1 MNRDLFR
8 DLKKQLLL
16 KIIILFLHQN
26 CKSMTYLWGN
36 NRRFFSFTD
45 YCKKKYGSRIQKVS
59 VNAGF
64 TCPNRDG
71 SKGTGG
77 CSFCNNQG
85 FSPSYCHD
93 DYDIDEQIEKGLSFI
108 RKRYKKAKLFI
119 AYFQSYSN
127 TYDTLPILRQR
138 YHQALAHPFVSGIS
152 VGTRPDCI
160 DEEKLDFLGEL
171 SEKYI
176 VNVEYGVESCYEDT
190 LLRINRGHTF
200 KDSVRAIEQTAS
212 RGIHTGIHMIIGLP
226 GETKEQILQQSE
238 IISTLPVNSVK
249 FHQLQIV
256 SETAMAKD
264 YYNNP
269 GQFHFFEPAEYAN
282 LMAEFIARLRPDISI
297 ERLAGEVPPGYNLRT
312 SWKGIRSDEM
322 IRLIEQQL
330 EVKNLWQGKYYL

>member
-1 MNRDLFR
+1 
-8 DLKKQLLL
+8 
-16 KIIILFLHQN
+16 
-26 CKSMTYLWGN
+26 MTYLWGN

-45 YCKKKYGSRIQKVS
+45 YCKRKYGSRIQKVS

-71 SKGTGG
+71 SKGSGG

-93 DYDIDEQIEKGLSFI
+93 DHDIREQIEKGLRFI

-127 TYDTLPILRQR
+127 TYDTLPILIQR
-138 YHQALAHPFVSGIS
+138 YYEALAHPSVSGIS

-160 DEEKLDFLGEL
+160 DDEKLNFLAEL
-171 SEKYI
+171 SKKYI
-176 VNVEYGVESCYEDT
+176 VNIEYGVESCYEDT

-200 KDSVRAIEQTAS
+200 QDSVRAIEQTAL

-226 GETKEQILQQSE
+226 GESKEQILQQSE
-238 IISTLPVNSVK
+238 IISKLPVNSVK

-256 SETAMAKD
+256 SDTAMAKD
-264 YYNNP
+264 FQSNP
-269 GQFHFFEPAEYAN
+269 GQFYFFEPAEYAD

-330 EVKNLWQGKYYL
+330 AIKDLWQGKYYIK

>member
-1 MNRDLFR
+1 
-8 DLKKQLLL
+8 
-16 KIIILFLHQN
+16 
-26 CKSMTYLWGN
+26 MTYLWGN
-36 NRRFFSFTD
+36 NRRFFSYTD

-85 FSPSYCHD
+85 FSPSYCHED
-93 DYDIDEQIEKGLSFI
+93 HNIGEQIEKGLKFI

-127 TYDTLPILRQR
+127 TYDTLPILNQR
-138 YHQALAHPFVSGIS
+138 YLEALNYPGISGIS

-160 DEEKLDFLGEL
+160 DEEKLDFLAEL
-171 SEKYI
+171 SQKYI
-176 VNVEYGVESCYEDT
+176 VNLEYGVESCYEDT

-200 KDSVRAIEQTAS
+200 KDSVRAIELTAGK
-212 RGIHTGIHMIIGLP
+212 GIHTGIHMIIGLP
-226 GETKEQILQQSE
+226 GESKEQILKQSE
-238 IISTLPVNSVK
+238 IISKLPVNSVK

-256 SETAMAKD
+256 SHTAMAKD
-264 YYNNP
+264 FQKNS
-269 GQFHFFEPAEYAN
+269 GQFYFFEPAEYAD

-330 EVKNLWQGKYYL
+330 AIKDLWQGKFYIK